1 MSNTTTTTDTDTTTL
16 GAFDDRGA
24 ACATAN
30 NHNRAIILAMLK
42 RMGIARVLIQFN
54 GGGDSGQIEGIECQ
68 GLIENPS
75 GLLID
80 DVLLA
85 TVNTRFTGARN
96 WDYEVQLEKI
106 QVSTAQRRADLGK
119 PTLRDAIEAWAY
131 ELLDSVEH
139 DWVNDD
145 GGYGEITIQPTPPE
159 GEEEIAIEMNIRVTT
174 VESYSLT
181 A

>member
-1 MSNTTTTTDTDTTTL
+1 MSNTTTDATTL

-30 NHNRAIILAMLK
+30 NHNRAIMLAMLK
-42 RMGIARVLIQFN
+42 RMGIARVRIEFD
-54 GGGDSGQIEGIECQ
+54 GGGDSGQVQGIECQ
-68 GLIENPS
+68 GLIENP
-75 GLLID
+75 GEHFID

-85 TVNTRFTGARN
+85 TVNTRFCGARN

-106 QVSTAQRRADLGK
+106 QVSTAQRRGNLDK

-131 ELLDSVEH
+131 EMLDGVEY
-139 DWVNDD
+139 DWVNND

-159 GEEEIAIEMNIRVTT
+159 GEGEIAIEMNIRVTT
-174 VESYSLT
+174 IEAHYLS

>member
-1 MSNTTTTTDTDTTTL
+1 MSNTTTDTTTL

-30 NHNRAIILAMLK
+30 NHNRTIMLAMLK
-42 RMGIARVLIQFN
+42 RMGIARVVIEFD
-54 GGGDSGQIEGIECQ
+54 GGGDSGQIESIICDGITTDPREHQ
-68 GLIENPS
+68 IE
-75 GLLID
+75 

-85 TVNTRFTGARN
+85 TVNTRFGNAQ
-96 WDYEVQLEKI
+96 WDYEVELERMRGD
-106 QVSTAQRRADLGK
+106 VNGPL
-119 PTLRDAIEAWAY
+119 TLHKVIEHWAY
-131 ELLDSVEH
+131 EMLDCVEY

>member
-1 MSNTTTTTDTDTTTL
+1 MSNTTTDTTTL

-24 ACATAN
+24 ATDTAN

-42 RMGIARVLIQFN
+42 RMGIVRVLIEFD
-54 GGGDSGQIEGIECQ
+54 GGGDSGQVQGIECQ

-75 GLLID
+75 EHFID

-85 TVNTRFTGARN
+85 TVNTRFGDARN

-106 QVSTAQRRADLGK
+106 QVSTAQRSGNLDK

-131 ELLDSVEH
+131 EMLDGVEY
-139 DWVNDD
+139 DWVNND

-174 VESYSLT
+174 IESYSLT